1 MKVELGV
8 GKGFR
13 VVDEDDNDD
22 DDATVALK
30 GMGVKSKMFDNERS
44 FFVRSVKS
52 SRKKE
57 SQNSWIEES
66 S

>member
-13 VVDEDDNDD
+13 VVDEDDN